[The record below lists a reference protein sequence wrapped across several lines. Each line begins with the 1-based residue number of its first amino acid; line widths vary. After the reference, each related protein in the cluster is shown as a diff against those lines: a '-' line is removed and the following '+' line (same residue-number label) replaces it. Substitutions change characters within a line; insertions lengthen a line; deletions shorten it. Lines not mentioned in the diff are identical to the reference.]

1 MQVKYITKNTKVK
14 DLPAG
19 NYRLICD
26 NYVDNSSYWL
36 IGGKLAKETGF
47 NSKYDFTYYKTNV
60 RSLKASGLY
69 IAKEIKSSDYGLF
82 NI

>member
-36 IGGKLAKETGF
+36 INGKLANETGF
-47 NSKYDFTYYKTNV
+47 NSKYDYSVNPTNL